1 MRPVQAFAFTVG
13 LLLFAGALWSQ
24 TGTTS
29 LRGTITDKTGATVA
43 NATVTLR
50 NPGRG
55 LERSTAS
62 GPTGGYEFLQL
73 QPGTYEL
80 TVEMR
85 GFRRYELKDLQLLVD
100 LPGTANVIMD
110 VGTATETVEVTAEGA
125 VINTTDASI
134 GNAFNQVQVKSLP
147 IEERNIPDL
156 LSLQAGVA
164 YTGHREDINPN
175 ADTRSGAV
183 NGARSD
189 QSNITLD
196 GTDVND
202 QVSGLAFTSVLPVT
216 LDSVQEFRV
225 TTTNY
230 GADEGRSSGAQIAL
244 VTKSGTNTFHA
255 SAYEYLRNT
264 YTSSNDYFIKQSQL
278 AANQPNVPPKLN
290 YNIFGASF
298 GGPILKNRLF
308 FFLNYEGERRVEEV
322 SAVRIV
328 PSDALRAGFLTYL
341 CADPSQCPG
350 GSPPAGD
357 PTALQPGY
365 YALTPDQIKSMDP
378 LHIGL
383 NSVVMNYF
391 NGFPHANDFS
401 QGDGFNFVGYRFRDP
416 APRHH
421 NYYIGRMD
429 YKLNSSGSHSV
440 FWRGALKNEVA
451 TVNPPYLP
459 GTTPVEVATDNSSGF
474 TVGYTAILRPT
485 LVNNFRW
492 GLTRQSLGFSGNT
505 ATPVVLFRG
514 LNDNSLPNNSTLA
527 YAYGHGFNTPV
538 HNLVDDVVWTK
549 GRHTIQFGGN
559 VRFIRNPRTSFQD
572 SFPSAVT
579 NSSGL
584 NTAGIAN
591 TGSPLDPGNNGLP
604 AVDGGFNLN
613 YNYPIMAAMGI
624 LSQLNATYNF
634 DKFGNALPLGA
645 PLKRRYAAN
654 EYEMYI
660 QDSFRA
666 KPNLT
671 LNYGL
676 RYSIF
681 SPPWETSG
689 TQVAPNPSLHDW
701 FNGRLH
707 SMLAGQGSNSDP
719 TITYT
724 LAGPV
729 NGKPSYYEY
738 DYHNFGP
745 RLSFAYS
752 PHPNGGWL
760 KSMLGGDKTVI
771 RGGAGIVFDHIGQGL
786 LTTFDQNGAFGL
798 STTLTNSI
806 TPCICANNPDNA
818 PRLTSL
824 TDVGQSSPLFPGKPQ
839 GGFPFVFPDAG
850 TGLAIY
856 FGLDNKI
863 KTPYSYTL
871 NLTVGRQLARDTTME
886 VSYVGR
892 LSRRL
897 LSQEDMAMP
906 LDIVDKKANMD
917 YFTAAKAISKMG
929 FAGTTATSANLG
941 PAAQFWQD
949 LLPKL
954 APGEQYLDCAGDATS
969 DPVTEMYNVFACAPF
984 GDETTGQGMID
995 FYGTDFSGNPGF
1007 ATTLGNYYPTT
1018 LGPNTFFNHQF
1029 HSLFA
1034 WRSIGNA
1041 DYNAL
1046 QVTLRKSLSRGV
1058 QFDFNYTYSKS
1069 MDISS
1074 DAERIGFNGGLSS
1087 GLGGVINT
1095 WNPGLQRGISDFD
1108 TTHQVNA
1115 NWIVQLPF
1123 GKGKRFG
1130 ANDGKLLDALIGG
1143 WELAGLTRWTSGF
1156 PVNISNGATWP
1167 TDWQLPGNATVV
1179 GPTNARTTQG
1189 VVKAGQPVVSLFRSD
1204 LPDTFLCSGC
1214 PQYGKGPFRHD
1225 FPGEVGGR
1233 NQVRGDGYS
1242 GFDMALGKQW
1252 KMPYKE
1258 SHSLD
1263 FRWEVF
1269 NVFNVNRFDVASIT
1283 NGIDQGEAFGNYSG
1297 LLTSPRVMQFSLRY
1311 EF

>member
-1 MRPVQAFAFTVG
+1 MRRVRAFAFLVVY
-13 LLLFAGALWSQ
+13 LVFAGVLWSQ
-24 TGTTS
+24 TGTSS
-29 LRGTITDKTGATVA
+29 LRGTVTDKTGATVA
-43 NATVTLR
+43 NATVTIS

-55 LERSTAS
+55 LERSITS
-62 GPTGGYEFLQL
+62 GATGSYEFLQL
-73 QPGTYEL
+73 QPGTYKL
-80 TVEMR
+80 MVEAK
-85 GFRRYELKDLQLLVD
+85 GFRRYELTNLQLLVD
-100 LPGTANVIMD
+100 LPGTANVALD
-110 VGTATETVEVTAEGA
+110 VGTATETVEVSAEGA

-134 GNAFNQVQVKSLP
+134 GNAFNEIQVKTLP

-175 ADTRSGAV
+175 SDTRSGAV

-202 QVSGLAFTSVLPVT
+202 QVNGYAFTSVLPVT

-244 VTKSGTNTFHA
+244 VTKSGTNTFHG

-264 YTSSNDYFIKQSQL
+264 YTSSNDYFIKQSEL
-278 AANQPNVPPKLN
+278 AANQPNIAPKLN

-298 GGPILKNRLF
+298 GGPIRKDRLF
-308 FFLNYEGERRVEEV
+308 VFMNYEGERRVEEV

-328 PSDALRAGFLTYL
+328 PSDALRAGYLTYL
-341 CADPSQCPG
+341 CANPSQCSG
-350 GSPPAGD
+350 ATPAGD
-357 PTALQPGY
+357 PTPLQSGY
-365 YALTPDQIKSMDP
+365 YALTPDQIKAMDP

-391 NGFPHANDFS
+391 NTFPHANDFS
-401 QGDGFNFVGYRFRDP
+401 QGDGFNFVGYRFRDS

-421 NYYIGRMD
+421 NYYIGRVD
-429 YKLNSSGSHSV
+429 YKINATGSHSV

-451 TVNPPYLP
+451 TVDPAYLP
-459 GTTPVEVATDNSSGF
+459 GAGPVEVASDNSSGF
-474 TVGYTAILRPT
+474 TAGYTAILRPT
-485 LVNNFRW
+485 LINNFRW

-505 ATPVVLFRG
+505 STPIVLFRG
-514 LNDNSLPNNSTLA
+514 LNDNSLPNSSTLA
-527 YAYGHGFNTPV
+527 YVYGHGLNTPV

-549 GRHTIQFGGN
+549 GRHTISFGGN

-604 AVDGGFNLN
+604 GVDGGFNLN
-613 YNYPIMAAMGI
+613 YNYPMMAAMGI

-634 DKFGNALPLGA
+634 DKNGNALALGA

-701 FNGRLH
+701 FNTRLQ
-707 SMLAGQGSNSDP
+707 SMLSGQGSNSDP
-719 TITYT
+719 MITYT
-724 LAGPV
+724 LAGPA
-729 NGKPSYYEY
+729 NGKPSYYGY
-738 DYHNFGP
+738 DFHNFGP
-745 RLSFAYS
+745 RVSFAYS
-752 PHPNGGWL
+752 PHPTGGWL
-760 KSMLGGDKTVI
+760 KSLLGGDKTVI
-771 RGGAGIVFDHIGQGL
+771 RGGAGIVYDHIGQGL

-806 TPCICANNPDNA
+806 TPCVCANNPDNA

-839 GGFPFVFPDAG
+839 GGFPFAFPDAG

-871 NLTVGRQLARDTTME
+871 NLSVGRQLARDTTME
-886 VSYVGR
+886 ISYVGR

-897 LSQEDMAMP
+897 LSQEDLAMP
-906 LDIVDKKANMD
+906 LDVIDKKAGMD
-917 YFTAAKAISKMG
+917 YFTAATAISKMG
-929 FAGTTATSANLG
+929 FAGNVATSGNLG
-941 PAAQFWQD
+941 PAAQYWQN

-954 APGEQYLDCAGDATS
+954 QPGEQYLDCAGNATS
-969 DPVTEMYNVFACAPF
+969 DPVTEMYNVFACSPF
-984 GDETTGQGMID
+984 GDETTAQGMID
-995 FYGTDFSGNPGF
+995 FYGTDFSGTPGF
-1007 ATTLGNYYPTT
+1007 ATTFGNYYPTT

-1046 QVTLRKSLSRGV
+1046 QVTLRKSLSRGL

-1069 MDISS
+1069 MDVSS
-1074 DAERIGFNGGLSS
+1074 DAERVSFNGGLSS

-1123 GKGKRFG
+1123 GKGKRFAG
-1130 ANDGKLLDALIGG
+1130 NSGGVLDAVIGG
-1143 WELAGLTRWTSGF
+1143 WELSGLTRWTSGF
-1156 PVNISNGATWP
+1156 PVNIGNGATWP
-1167 TDWQLPGNATVV
+1167 TDWQLPGNATVT

-1189 VVKAGQPVVSLFRSD
+1189 VLKAGQPVVSLFRTD
-1204 LPDTFLCSGC
+1204 LADTFLCSSC
-1214 PQYGKGPFRHD
+1214 QQYGKGPFRHD
-1225 FPGEVGGR
+1225 FPGEVGNR

-1242 GFDMALGKQW
+1242 GLDMGLGKIW

-1258 SHSLD
+1258 SHTLS

-1283 NGIDQGEAFGNYSG
+1283 NSIDQGEAFGNYSG

>member
-1 MRPVQAFAFTVG
+1 MRPLKVLAFLIG

-29 LRGTITDKTGATVA
+29 LRGTVTDKTGAAVP
-43 NATVTLR
+43 NAKITLH
-50 NPGRG
+50 NPERG
-55 LERSTAS
+55 LERSITS
-62 GPTGGYEFLQL
+62 GPTGGYEFRQL

-80 TVEMR
+80 TVEMK
-85 GFRRYELKDLQLLVD
+85 GFRKYELKNLQLLVD
-100 LPGTANVIMD
+100 LPGSANVILD
-110 VGTATETVEVTAEGA
+110 VGTATETVEVSAEGA
-125 VINTTDASI
+125 VVNTTDGSI
-134 GNAFNQVQVKSLP
+134 GNAFNEVQVKSLP

-164 YTGHREDINPN
+164 YTGHREDVNPN

-202 QVSGLAFTSVLPVT
+202 QVSGFAFTSVLPVT

-244 VTKSGTNTFHA
+244 VTKSGTNTFHG

-264 YTSSNDYFIKQSQL
+264 YTSSNDYFIKGSQL
-278 AANQPNVPPKLN
+278 AANQPNVAPKLN

-298 GGPILKNRLF
+298 GGPIRKDRLF
-308 FFLNYEGERRVEEV
+308 IFANYEGERRVEET

-328 PSDALRAGFLTYL
+328 PSDALRAGYVTYL
-341 CADPSQCPG
+341 CADAKATGCG
-350 GSPPAGD
+350 VTPAGD
-357 PTALQPGY
+357 PTQVGAGY
-365 YALTPDQIKSMDP
+365 FALTPDQIKAMDP
-378 LHIGL
+378 LNIGL
-383 NSVVMNYF
+383 NSVMCCGPSSYF
-391 NGFPHANDFS
+391 QSFPHANDFS

-421 NYYIGRMD
+421 NYYIGRVD
-429 YKLNSSGSHSV
+429 YKITGNGSHSV

-451 TVNPPYLP
+451 TLDPAYLP
-459 GTTPVEVATDNSSGF
+459 GTSPVEGATDNSSGF
-474 TVGYTAILRPT
+474 TVGYTAIIRPT
-485 LVNNFRW
+485 LINNFRW

-505 ATPVVLFRG
+505 TTPVVFFRG

-527 YAYGHGFNTPV
+527 YVYGHGFNTPL

-559 VRFIRNPRTSFQD
+559 VRFIRNPRSSFAN

-591 TGSPLDPGNNGLP
+591 TGSPLDPGNKNNGFP
-604 AVDGGFNLN
+604 AVDKGFNLN

-634 DKFGNALPLGA
+634 DKHGNALPLGA
-645 PLKRRYAAN
+645 PLQRRYAAN

-701 FNGRLH
+701 FNLRRQEMAQGL
-707 SMLAGQGSNSDP
+707 GSNSEP
-719 TITYT
+719 VVTYT
-724 LAGPV
+724 LAGPA

-738 DYHNFGP
+738 DFHNFGP

-752 PHPNGGWL
+752 PHPGDGWL
-760 KSMLGGDKTVI
+760 KTLLGRDKTVI

-786 LTTFDQNGAFGL
+786 LSTFDQNGAFGL

-806 TPCICANNPDNA
+806 TPCVCANNPNNA

-824 TDVGQSSPLFPGKPQ
+824 TDVGESSPLFPGKPQ
-839 GGFPFVFPDAG
+839 GGFPFVFPEAG
-850 TGLAIY
+850 SGLAIY

-871 NLTVGRQLARDTTME
+871 NFTVGRQLARDMTLE

-906 LDIVDKKANMD
+906 LNIKRAGYD
-917 YFTAAKAISKMG
+917 YFTAAKALTKMG
-929 FAGTTATSANLG
+929 FAGTVATSGNVG
-941 PAAQFWQD
+941 PTARFWQS
-949 LLPKL
+949 LLPAL
-954 APGEQYLDCAGDATS
+954 QPGEQYLDCNGNATR
-969 DPVTEMYNVFACAPF
+969 DPVTEMYNVFACSPF
-984 GDETTGQGMID
+984 GDETTAQGQID

-1018 LGPNTFFNHQF
+1018 LGSNTFFNHQF

-1046 QVTLRKSLSRGV
+1046 QVALRKSLSHGV

-1069 MDISS
+1069 MDVSS
-1074 DAERIGFNGGLSS
+1074 DAERVGFNGGLSS

-1108 TTHQVNA
+1108 TTHQLNA
-1115 NWIVQLPF
+1115 NWIVELPF

-1130 ANDGKLLDALIGG
+1130 GNGGRALDAVIGG
-1143 WELAGLTRWTSGF
+1143 WELSGLTRWTSGF

-1167 TDWQLPGNATVV
+1167 TNWQLPGNATVI

-1189 VVKAGQPVVSLFRSD
+1189 VLKGGQQVVSLFPTD
-1204 LPDTFLCSGC
+1204 LPALPNGL
-1214 PQYGKGPFRHD
+1214 GKGPFRHD

-1242 GFDMALGKQW
+1242 GFDMALGKNW
-1252 KMPYKE
+1252 KMPYKD

>member
-1 MRPVQAFAFTVG
+1 MRFLKVFAFLLG

-29 LRGTITDKTGATVA
+29 LRGTVTDKTGAAVP
-43 NATVTLR
+43 NAKITLH
-50 NPGRG
+50 NPERG
-55 LERSTAS
+55 LERSTTS
-62 GPTGGYEFLQL
+62 GPTGGYEFRQL
-73 QPGTYEL
+73 QPGMYEL
-80 TVEMR
+80 TVEMK
-85 GFRRYELKDLQLLVD
+85 GFRKSEMKNLQLLVD
-100 LPGTANVIMD
+100 LPGTANVILD
-110 VGTATETVEVTAEGA
+110 VGAATETVEVSAEGA
-125 VINTTDASI
+125 VVNTSDGSI
-134 GNAFNQVQVKSLP
+134 GNAFNEVQVKSLP

-196 GTDVND
+196 GTDAND
-202 QVSGLAFTSVLPVT
+202 QVNGYAFTSVLPVT

-230 GADEGRSSGAQIAL
+230 GADEGRSSGAQVAL
-244 VTKSGTNTFHA
+244 VTKSGTNTFHG

-264 YTSSNDYFIKQSQL
+264 YTSSNDYFIKASQL
-278 AANQPNVPPKLN
+278 AANQPNVAPKLN

-298 GGPILKNRLF
+298 GGPIRKDRLF
-308 FFLNYEGERRVEEV
+308 VFLNYEGERRVEEE

-328 PSDALRAGFLTYL
+328 PSDALRAGYLTYL
-341 CADPSQCPG
+341 CADTSDKRCG
-350 GSPPAGD
+350 VTPAGD
-357 PTALQPGY
+357 PTQVGFGY
-365 YALTPDQIKSMDP
+365 FALTPDQIKAMDP
-378 LHIGL
+378 LNIGL
-383 NSVVMNYF
+383 NSVMCCGPSSYF
-391 NGFPHANDFS
+391 QSFPHANDRS
-401 QGDGFNFVGYRFRDP
+401 QGDGYNFVGYRFRDP

-421 NYYIGRMD
+421 NYYIGRVD
-429 YKLNSSGSHSV
+429 YKITGNGSHSV
-440 FWRGALKNEVA
+440 FWRGAVKNEVTTLDPA
-451 TVNPPYLP
+451 YLP
-459 GTTPVEVATDNSSGF
+459 GTAPVEGATDNSSGF
-474 TVGYTAILRPT
+474 TVGYTAIFRPT
-485 LVNNFRW
+485 LINNFRW

-505 ATPVVLFRG
+505 TTPVVFFRG

-527 YAYGHGFNTPV
+527 YVYGHGFNTPL

-549 GRHTIQFGGN
+549 GRHTIQFGAN
-559 VRFIRNPRTSFQD
+559 VRFIRNPRTSYQD

-591 TGSPLDPGNNGLP
+591 TGSPLDPGNNLLP
-604 AVDGGFNLN
+604 AVDQGFNLN

-634 DKFGNALPLGA
+634 DKHGNALPLGA
-645 PLKRRYAAN
+645 PLQRRYAAN

-701 FNGRLH
+701 FNLRQQEMAQG
-707 SMLAGQGSNSDP
+707 LASNSDP

-724 LAGPV
+724 LAGPA

-738 DYHNFGP
+738 DFHNFGP

-752 PHPNGGWL
+752 PHPGDGWL
-760 KSMLGGDKTVI
+760 KTLLGGDKTVI
-771 RGGAGIVFDHIGQGL
+771 RGGAGIVYDHIGQGL

-806 TPCICANNPDNA
+806 TPCVCANNPNNA

-824 TDVGQSSPLFPGKPQ
+824 TDIGESSPLFPGKPQ

-850 TGLAIY
+850 SGLAIY

-863 KTPYSYTL
+863 RTPYSYTL
-871 NLTVGRQLARDTTME
+871 NFTVGRQLARDMTLE

-906 LDIVDKKANMD
+906 LNIKRTGYD
-917 YFTAAKAISKMG
+917 YFTAAKALTKMG
-929 FAGTTATSANLG
+929 FAGTVATSGNVG
-941 PAAQFWQD
+941 PTARFWQS
-949 LLPKL
+949 LLPAL
-954 APGEQYLDCAGDATS
+954 QPGEQYLDCNGNATR
-969 DPVTEMYNVFACAPF
+969 DPVTEMYNVFACSPF
-984 GDETTGQGMID
+984 GDETTAQGQID

-1007 ATTLGNYYPTT
+1007 ATTFGNYYPTT
-1018 LGPNTFFNHQF
+1018 MGPNTFFNHQF

-1046 QVTLRKSLSRGV
+1046 QVALRKSLSHGV

-1069 MDISS
+1069 MDVSS
-1074 DAERIGFNGGLSS
+1074 DAERVGVNGGLSS

-1108 TTHQVNA
+1108 TTQQLNA
-1115 NWIVQLPF
+1115 NWIVDLPF

-1130 ANDGKLLDALIGG
+1130 GNGGRALDAVIGG
-1143 WELAGLTRWTSGF
+1143 WELSGLTRWTSGF
-1156 PVNISNGATWP
+1156 PVNIGNGATWP
-1167 TDWQLPGNATVV
+1167 TNWQLPGNATVI

-1189 VVKAGQPVVSLFRSD
+1189 VLKGGQPVVSLFPTD
-1204 LPDTFLCSGC
+1204 LPDLPNGL
-1214 PQYGKGPFRHD
+1214 GKGPFRHD

-1233 NQVRGDGYS
+1233 NQVRGDGFS
-1242 GFDMALGKQW
+1242 GFDMALGKSW
-1252 KMPYKE
+1252 KMPYKD
-1258 SHSLD
+1258 SNSLD